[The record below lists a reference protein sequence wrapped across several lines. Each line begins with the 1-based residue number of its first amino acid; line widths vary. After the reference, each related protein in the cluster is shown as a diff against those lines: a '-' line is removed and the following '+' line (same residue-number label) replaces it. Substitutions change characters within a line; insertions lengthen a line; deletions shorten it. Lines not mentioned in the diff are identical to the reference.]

1 MAFVVHRGVTI
12 GGEYFAPGAVL
23 AQLPPGAE
31 AWLIECGAVERVEA
45 EPKPAKKTKGG
56 K

>member
-1 MAFVVHRGVTI
+1 MPYVVHRGVTI
-12 GGEYFAPGAVL
+12 GDEYFAPGAVL
-23 AQLPPGAE
+23 AELPPEAE
-31 AWLIECGAVERVEA
+31 AWLIECGAVEQA